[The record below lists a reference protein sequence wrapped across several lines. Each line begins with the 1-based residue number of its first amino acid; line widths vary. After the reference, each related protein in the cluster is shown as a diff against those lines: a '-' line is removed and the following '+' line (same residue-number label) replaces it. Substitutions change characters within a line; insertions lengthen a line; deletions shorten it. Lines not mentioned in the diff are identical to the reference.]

1 MNYVLN
7 EEQYRKLIASIYT
20 DLEYDNYRK
29 SRIIRLVFGKKYNKT
44 DRRAERYPKAALMA
58 ERLQMRGLRDKDLIL
73 TFDTNFKWWT
83 GTGADAGM
91 TKDRLMGGRASQLL
105 SGRYIMGIR
114 APGGIPAWL
123 TRGLEDSL
131 ISSAI

>member
-44 DRRAERYPKAALMA
+44 DRRAERYP
-58 ERLQMRGLRDKDLIL
+58 RPHSWQKDCRC
-73 TFDTNFKWWT
+73 
-83 GTGADAGM
+83 AD
-91 TKDRLMGGRASQLL
+91 SE
-105 SGRYIMGIR
+105 IR
-114 APGGIPAWL
+114 
-123 TRGLEDSL
+123 T
-131 ISSAI
+131 

>member
-1 MNYVLN
+1 
-7 EEQYRKLIASIYT
+7 
-20 DLEYDNYRK
+20 
-29 SRIIRLVFGKKYNKT
+29 
-44 DRRAERYPKAALMA
+44 MA